1 MRNLEQRRFMV
12 AKQLIVKT
20 TPRRSAEATV
30 TQEGGV
36 LRARNADVV
45 APSPRTWNPFQELEG
60 GESRP
65 RLTHPSMGELDLD
78 AIPDGMEGH
87 YFH

>member
-1 MRNLEQRRFMV
+1 MVNRN
-12 AKQLIVKT
+12 LIVKT
-20 TPRRSAEATV
+20 NERRSTEDKV

-36 LRARNADVV
+36 LRARSADVM
-45 APSPRTWNPFQELEG
+45 APRPRDWNPFQELEA
-60 GESRP
+60 GESTP
-65 RLTHPSMGELDLD
+65 RRTHPSVQTPDTD